1 MGIAIILCMLL
12 CIFGHV
18 STDEGENTY
27 QQARQSLYR
36 LHHAKS
42 KYLRTN
48 NVPSLDVDTALKL
61 SKLLNMENILRNID
75 EYDLSDDSFDVPFI
89 NSTGGPFTPGGT
101 HDGMSSEPTTTSDR
115 MTSSNVQIS
124 STTAQT
130 SSIKPRKSTAKMGIT
145 TVDMESTTVNF
156 DGTTNGMSKTTGS
169 KGEVTTDMK
178 SKGTA
183 GHITMTTMNER
194 DTTVNIDR
202 TTAQTT
208 RATTK
213 PRPSYD
219 VSPLCFNHTTDIIA
233 GLFARE
239 SWAVNSK

>member
-12 CIFGHV
+12 CIFDHV

-27 QQARQSLYR
+27 QEVRQSLNR

-75 EYDLSDDSFDVPFI
+75 EYDLSDDSFGVPSI
-89 NSTGGPFTPGGT
+89 KGTGGPFTPGRT
-101 HDGMSSEPTTTSDR
+101 QDEMSSEPTTISDR

-130 SSIKPRKSTAKMGIT
+130 SSTKPRKSTAKMGIT
-145 TVDMESTTVNF
+145 TENMESTTVNF
-156 DGTTNGMSKTTGS
+156 DGTKTTGN

-178 SKGTA
+178 SKGTT

-208 RATTK
+208 RTTKK

-219 VSPLCFNHTTDIIA
+219 VSPLCFNHTTDIIV
-233 GLFARE
+233 GLFENKA
-239 SWAVNSK
+239 WAVNSK